1 MAPSIASPSREEE
14 FQWAGN
20 AVRPSGFRYSFSCLS
35 AFPHNESPRRLV
47 ILLSEEISPAL
58 NSHFPTQLCQSS
70 QRPIRI
76 VMIFI
81 QCACAART
89 MIKCSNG
96 SDMCPKRHVVN
107 GHLVSRRGGRVPY
120 PSARRLPGAGGPS
133 LRPSLQSVLSRR
145 QIADDNGRVRQR
157 ERRRLTCRLPCFIIR
172 DF

>member
-1 MAPSIASPSREEE
+1 MYPKPTPPRAQSDCLVSRKRFLFPKDETGMGWDGMAPSIASPSREEE

-107 GHLVSRRGGRVPY
+107 GQLVGRGGGGRPPSVP
-120 PSARRLPGAGGPS
+120 PFNL
-133 LRPSLQSVLSRR
+133 
-145 QIADDNGRVRQR
+145 
-157 ERRRLTCRLPCFIIR
+157 F
-172 DF
+172 